1 MDILLKEIIQRDLKY
16 SFFFLK
22 FIHLA
27 ALGLSYSMWDPFLF
41 VCFFQHVGSLIS
53 AYGIQFPDQG
63 SNPGPRALKAQKLS
77 YWTTREDPRFH
88 VLFTQF
94 PLTVTFCT
102 IIVQY
107 PNNIPCI

>member
-41 VCFFQHVGSLIS
+41 VCLFFP
-53 AYGIQFPDQG
+53 ACGIFNF
-63 SNPGPRALKAQKLS
+63 SI
-77 YWTTREDPRFH
+77 WDP
-88 VLFTQF
+88 V
-94 PLTVTFCT
+94 P
-102 IIVQY
+102 
-107 PNNIPCI
+107 